1 MKMTNDNIAQLS
13 PHYGGGARRAE
24 RVFIFILLMLAS
36 VSSFAADRLFYVSR
50 NLNRNII
57 VYDLRLKNGELDLD
71 EPLHVYW
78 YNQEKNPV
86 TTNELNFIQRKMA
99 YGYSVTK
106 KGNDEVNVKLKAYS
120 KREVRIHKHEGK
132 WIARVVINGKDCI
145 LTEIYAHCPSK
156 TSCDY
161 IELRGNSLSDGSVQ
175 KERIKA

>member
-1 MKMTNDNIAQLS
+1 MIWAV
-13 PHYGGGARRAE
+13 AA
-24 RVFIFILLMLAS
+24 
-36 VSSFAADRLFYVSR
+36 SFAADRLFFVSR

-57 VYDLRLKNGELDLD
+57 VYDLRLKNGQLDVD

-78 YNQEKNPV
+78 YNQENNPV

-106 KGNDEVNVKLKAYS
+106 KGNNEATVKLKAYG
-120 KREVRIHKHEGK
+120 KREVRIRKHDGK
-132 WIARVVINGKDCI
+132 WVALATINGKECI

-161 IELRGNSLSDGSVQ
+161 LELKGNAVSDGSSQ
-175 KERIKA
+175 KERVK